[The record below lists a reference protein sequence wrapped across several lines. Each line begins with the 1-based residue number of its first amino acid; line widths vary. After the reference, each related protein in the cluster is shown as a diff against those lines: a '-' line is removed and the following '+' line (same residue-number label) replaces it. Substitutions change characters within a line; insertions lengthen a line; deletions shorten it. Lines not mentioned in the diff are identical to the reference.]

1 MHSDTIRLGGDC
13 VAKILIVEDEEAIRL
28 VLSMHLSLVSY
39 DVYQAGEAN
48 RARQLL
54 EQKSVDLAIL
64 DVMLPGQDGFSLAE
78 TFIGRESRCSF

>member
-1 MHSDTIRLGGDC
+1 
-13 VAKILIVEDEEAIRL
+13 
-28 VLSMHLSLVSY
+28 MHLSLVSY

-78 TFIGRESRCSF
+78 TFIGRGIPVLFLTAKTALSDRVRGLRMGAQDYMLQAL